1 MLSLET
7 LLQAAEGGEKEIGIV
22 HADFEEKGLDSWLRG
37 AIERRLDPA
46 LGARVVPPRRSEE
59 VLRALEGFYAF
70 WGRWFPAEYR
80 RVRREWV
87 VLQARW
93 RGLAGVRPARVL
105 DSVTSRFFREG
116 LVELAPLVAANGGGG
131 FEAGL
136 EALGASDGAASDGAA
151 SDGAAVEGAAEQF
164 VAPDAGNSG
173 SPESGRGERAEPVPS
188 PPAPVVHAGSPV
200 PAGLPDGTEVLA
212 EPGGGLAPALV
223 SERLDRAVRAGVD
236 EVEELRSA
244 WLKGAGWWCRW
255 PELGRSRERVR

>member
-7 LLQAAEGGEKEIGIV
+7 LLLAAEGGEKEMGLV
-22 HADFEEKGLDSWLRG
+22 HADFEEKGMDSWLRG
-37 AIERRLDPA
+37 AIEQRLDPA

-93 RGLAGVRPARVL
+93 RGMAGVRPARVL

-116 LVELAPLVAANGGGG
+116 LVELAPLVAAAGGGG

-136 EALGASDGAASDGAA
+136 EALGASDGAASG
-151 SDGAAVEGAAEQF
+151 GAAEQS
-164 VAPDAGNSG
+164 VAPEAGDSEP
-173 SPESGRGERAEPVPS
+173 SDSEPPEPDEPPPP
-188 PPAPVVHAGSPV
+188 PPAPVVHAGSPA
-200 PAGLPDGTEVLA
+200 PARLPDSAEVLA
-212 EPGGGLAPALV
+212 DPGGGLPPALV
-223 SERLDRAVRAGVD
+223 SERLDRAVRSGVD
-236 EVEELRSA
+236 EVEKLRSA
-244 WLKGAGWWCRW
+244 WLKGPGWWFRW

>member
-7 LLQAAEGGEKEIGIV
+7 LLQAAEGGEKEIGLV
-22 HADFEEKGLDSWLRG
+22 HADFEEKGLDSWLQG

-46 LGARVVPPRRSEE
+46 LGARVVPARRSEE

-93 RGLAGVRPARVL
+93 RGANGVRPARVL

-116 LVELAPLVAANGGGG
+116 LVELAPVVAVAGGGG

-136 EALGASDGAASDGAA
+136 EVLAASDGAA
-151 SDGAAVEGAAEQF
+151 SDGSAAGGAAGQPM
-164 VAPDAGNSG
+164 ALDAGA
-173 SPESGRGERAEPVPS
+173 PESPDSGRRERDEPAPP
-188 PPAPVVHAGSPV
+188 PPAPMVQAGSPA
-200 PAGLPDGTEVLA
+200 PARLPDGAEVLA
-212 EPGGGLAPALV
+212 DPGGGLALALV
-223 SERLDRAVRAGVD
+223 SERLDRAVRAGAG

-244 WLKGAGWWCRW
+244 WLKEPGWWCRW
-255 PELGRSRERVR
+255 PEFGRRQERSR

>member
-7 LLQAAEGGEKEIGIV
+7 LLQAAEGGEKEMGLV
-22 HADFEEKGLDSWLRG
+22 HADFEEKGIDSWLRG

-93 RGLAGVRPARVL
+93 RGMTGVRPARVL

-116 LVELAPLVAANGGGG
+116 LVELAPLVAVSGGGG

-136 EALGASDGAASDGAA
+136 EALGASDGAGSEGAVA
-151 SDGAAVEGAAEQF
+151 GGAAEQP
-164 VAPDAGNSG
+164 VALSAGDSA
-173 SPESGRGERAEPVPS
+173 SPESGRAERDEPPP

-212 EPGGGLAPALV
+212 DPGGGLAPALV

-236 EVEELRSA
+236 EVEKLRSA
-244 WLKGAGWWCRW
+244 WLKGPGWWCRW
-255 PELGRSRERVR
+255 PELGRSQERVR

>member
-7 LLQAAEGGEKEIGIV
+7 LLQAAEGGEKEMGLV
-22 HADFEEKGLDSWLRG
+22 HADFEEKGIDSWLQG

-93 RGLAGVRPARVL
+93 RGMTGVRPARVL

-116 LVELAPLVAANGGGG
+116 LVELAPLVAVSGGGG

-136 EALGASDGAASDGAA
+136 EVLAASDGAA
-151 SDGAAVEGAAEQF
+151 SDGAAVEGAAGKP
-164 VAPDAGNSG
+164 VAPDGSDSA
-173 SPESGRGERAEPVPS
+173 SPESGRGERDEPASP

-212 EPGGGLAPALV
+212 DPGGGLAPALV

-236 EVEELRSA
+236 EVEKLRSA

-255 PELGRSRERVR
+255 PELGRSQERVR

>member
-93 RGLAGVRPARVL
+93 RGMAGVRPARVL

-116 LVELAPLVAANGGGG
+116 LVELAPLVAVSGGDG

-151 SDGAAVEGAAEQF
+151 AGGAVEQP

-173 SPESGRGERAEPVPS
+173 SPESGRGERAEPAPP

-212 EPGGGLAPALV
+212 DPGGGLAPALV
-223 SERLDRAVRAGVD
+223 SERLDRAVCSGVD
-236 EVEELRSA
+236 EVEKLRSA
-244 WLKGAGWWCRW
+244 WLKGPGWWCRW
-255 PELGRSRERVR
+255 PEPGRSQERVR

>member
-22 HADFEEKGLDSWLRG
+22 HADFEEKGIDSWLRG

-93 RGLAGVRPARVL
+93 RGMAGVRPARVL

-116 LVELAPLVAANGGGG
+116 LVELAPLVAVSGGGG

-136 EALGASDGAASDGAA
+136 EALGGSDGAA
-151 SDGAAVEGAAEQF
+151 SDGAAVEGAAEQS
-164 VAPDAGNSG
+164 VAPDVGDATSQD
-173 SPESGRGERAEPVPS
+173 SGRRERDEPP

-212 EPGGGLAPALV
+212 DPGGGLPPALV

-236 EVEELRSA
+236 EVEKLRSA
-244 WLKGAGWWCRW
+244 WLKGPGWWCRW
-255 PELGRSRERVR
+255 PELGRSQERVR

>member
-7 LLQAAEGGEKEIGIV
+7 LLQAAEGGEKEMGLV
-22 HADFEEKGLDSWLRG
+22 HADFEEKGMDSWLRG

-59 VLRALEGFYAF
+59 VLRVLEGFYAF

-93 RGLAGVRPARVL
+93 RGMAGVRPARVL

-116 LVELAPLVAANGGGG
+116 LVELPPMAAVSGGGG

-151 SDGAAVEGAAEQF
+151 AGGGAGQPVALDGGAPES
-164 VAPDAGNSG
+164 PD
-173 SPESGRGERAEPVPS
+173 SGRGEPDEPAPP
-188 PPAPVVHAGSPV
+188 PPAPVVHAGSPA
-200 PAGLPDGTEVLA
+200 PARLPDSAEVLA
-212 EPGGGLAPALV
+212 DPGGRLPPALV

-236 EVEELRSA
+236 EVEKLRSA
-244 WLKGAGWWCRW
+244 WLKGPGWWRRW
-255 PELGRSRERVR
+255 PEFGRSQERVEVMER

>member
-7 LLQAAEGGEKEIGIV
+7 LLQAAEGGEKEMKLV
-22 HADFEEKGLDSWLRG
+22 QADFEEKGLDSWLRG

-59 VLRALEGFYAF
+59 VLRALESFYAF

-93 RGLAGVRPARVL
+93 RGMAGVRPARVL

-116 LVELAPLVAANGGGG
+116 LVELAPLAAVSGGGG

-136 EALGASDGAASDGAA
+136 EALGASDGAGSDGPAA
-151 SDGAAVEGAAEQF
+151 GGAAEQP
-164 VAPDAGNSG
+164 VAVNAGDSEP
-173 SPESGRGERAEPVPS
+173 PESGRHELAPP
-188 PPAPVVHAGSPV
+188 PPAPVVHVGSPV
-200 PAGLPDGTEVLA
+200 PAALPDGAEVLA
-212 EPGGGLAPALV
+212 DPGGGLAPALV

-236 EVEELRSA
+236 EVEKLRSA
-244 WLKGAGWWCRW
+244 WLKGPGSWCRW
-255 PELGRSRERVR
+255 PEFGRSQERVR